1 MGKDQ
6 QPASVAP
13 TIYNITMTGSE
24 VATTLQGG
32 VDGNPSIK
40 KMQMQCRTSAA
51 VTYGFASAGTVFTL
65 KADRTYWQDGL
76 DARNLILYLVGA
88 NGLIVEVEVWV

>member
-13 TIYNITMTGSE
+13 IIYNIAMTGSE
-24 VATTLQGG
+24 VAQVLQAGG
-32 VDGNPSIK
+32 DSEPSIK
-40 KMQMQCRTSAA
+40 KIQIQCRTSAA
-51 VTYGFASAGTVFTL
+51 LTYGFVSGGTVYTL

-88 NGLIVEVEVWV
+88 NGLVAEVEIWL

>member
-24 VATTLQGG
+24 VATVLQDG

-40 KMQMQCRTSAA
+40 KMQIQCRTSAQ
-51 VTYGFASAGTVFTL
+51 VTYGFASGGTVYTL

-76 DARNLILYLVGA
+76 DARNLTLYLIGTAALV
-88 NGLIVEVEVWV
+88 VEVEVWN